1 MFFLTAVKTKILIV
15 LPLLL
20 VFIALTV
27 NGASPDEV
35 QLKLEQAR
43 KDLRIS
49 QATEDRITSEFEKIK
64 HSGEATPQIIKD
76 YETYL
81 SRVHAMVAENQKIV
95 DALEAACSKHVQ
107 SGKTTG
113 CSQPAQKEGT
123 LSPGITVGE
132 KTAELDTLDGAFN
145 DSLAAFDE
153 MLLQEMDDIRAQ
165 SESKMRELAEEAA
178 QAAGSLR
185 DQGVDV
191 SGSSEET
198 GSDED
203 LQGTASDGTDKDG
216 QQGEGTAEQ
225 GGSYSKVPTTDKR
238 ESKSRSDDGTTYGK
252 RSDQPPESTQDD
264 DIVARQLREA
274 AEKETDPELKAKL
287 WKEYEDYKKG
297 SK

>member
-1 MFFLTAVKTKILIV
+1 MFHCTFLNTKTLIV
-15 LPLLL
+15 ALLLL

-35 QLKLEQAR
+35 QSKLERAR
-43 KDLRIS
+43 TDLRIS
-49 QATEDRITSEFEKIK
+49 QATEERITSEFEKIR
-64 HSGEATPQIIKD
+64 HSGKATPEIIKD

-81 SRVHAMVAENQKIV
+81 SRVQAMVNENKKIV
-95 DALEAACSKHVQ
+95 DALEAACSKHLQ

-113 CSQPAQKEGT
+113 CSQPAQKEVN
-123 LSPGITVGE
+123 LSPGITVEEETGE
-132 KTAELDTLDGAFN
+132 LATLDGELN

-165 SESKMRELAEEAA
+165 SESKMRDLAEEAA
-178 QAAGSLR
+178 AAAGSLR

-191 SGSSEET
+191 SSSNEEA
-198 GSDED
+198 GSDEET
-203 LQGTASDGTDKDG
+203 QGSSSEGSGKDQ
-216 QQGEGTAEQ
+216 QQGEDEAEQ

-238 ESKSRSDDGTTYGK
+238 EGRSRSDDGTAYGK
-252 RSDQPPESTQDD
+252 RSEQPPDSDQDD

-274 AEKETDPELKAKL
+274 AEKETDPELKKKL

>member
-1 MFFLTAVKTKILIV
+1 MFFFIAVKTKTLIV
-15 LPLLL
+15 APLLL
-20 VFIALTV
+20 LLIALTV

-35 QLKLEQAR
+35 QSKLEQAR
-43 KDLRIS
+43 TDLRIS
-49 QATEDRITSEFEKIK
+49 QATEDRITAEFQEIK
-64 HSGEATPQIIKD
+64 DSGKATPEIIKD

-81 SRVHAMVAENQKIV
+81 SRVQAMVAENQKLV
-95 DALEAACSKHVQ
+95 DALEAACAKHVQ

-113 CSQPAQKEGT
+113 CAQPAQKEGT
-123 LSPGITVGE
+123 LSPGSMVGE
-132 KTAELDTLDGAFN
+132 ETGELGTLDGELN

-165 SESKMRELAEEAA
+165 SESRMRELAEEAA
-178 QAAGSLR
+178 AAEGSLR
-185 DQGVDV
+185 DRGADG
-191 SGSSEET
+191 SGSSDEA
-198 GSDED
+198 GSDEET
-203 LQGTASDGTDKDG
+203 QGSSTDGTDKDG

-238 ESKSRSDDGTTYGK
+238 EGTSRSDDGTTYGK
-252 RSDQPPESTQDD
+252 RSGEPPESTQDD

>member
-1 MFFLTAVKTKILIV
+1 MFFSTAVRIKTLIAA
-15 LPLLL
+15 PLLL
-20 VFIALTV
+20 LLIALTV
-27 NGASPDEV
+27 NGAPPDEV
-35 QLKLEQAR
+35 QSKLEQAR
-43 KDLRIS
+43 TDLRIS
-49 QATEDRITSEFEKIK
+49 QATENRITAEFEEIK
-64 HSGEATPQIIKD
+64 DSGKATPEIIKD

-81 SRVHAMVAENQKIV
+81 SRVQSMVAENQKLV
-95 DALEAACSKHVQ
+95 DALEEACAKHVR

-123 LSPGITVGE
+123 LAPGSMVEEETGE
-132 KTAELDTLDGAFN
+132 LATLDGELN

-165 SESKMRELAEEAA
+165 SESRMRELAEEAA
-178 QAAGSLR
+178 AAEGSLR
-185 DQGVDV
+185 DRGVDG
-191 SGSSEET
+191 SGSSEEA
-198 GSDED
+198 GSDEET
-203 LQGTASDGTDKDG
+203 QGSSSDGTDKDG

-238 ESKSRSDDGTTYGK
+238 EGKSRSDDGTTYGK
-252 RSDQPPESTQDD
+252 RSQQPPESTQDD

>member
-1 MFFLTAVKTKILIV
+1 MFFFTAVKTKILIV
-15 LPLLL
+15 IPLFLFL
-20 VFIALTV
+20 IALTV

-35 QLKLEQAR
+35 QSKLEQAR
-43 KDLRIS
+43 TDLRIS

-64 HSGEATPQIIKD
+64 HSGKATPEIIKD
-76 YETYL
+76 YEIYI
-81 SRVHAMVAENQKIV
+81 SRVQAMVAENQKVV
-95 DALEAACSKHVQ
+95 DALEVACSKYIQ

-113 CSQPAQKEGT
+113 CSQPAQKKGT
-123 LSPGITVGE
+123 LSPGITVEEETGE
-132 KTAELDTLDGAFN
+132 LGTLDGELN

-165 SESKMRELAEEAA
+165 SESKLRELAEEAA
-178 QAAGSLR
+178 AAAGSLQ
-185 DQGVDV
+185 DQGVEV

-198 GSDED
+198 GSEEET
-203 LQGTASDGTDKDG
+203 QGASAEGTDRD
-216 QQGEGTAEQ
+216 QRQGEDQAEQ
-225 GGSYSKVPTTDKR
+225 GGSYSKVPVTDKR
-238 ESKSRSDDGTTYGK
+238 DAQSRSDEKSSGQ
-252 RSDQPPESTQDD
+252 RSKEPPESAQDD

>member
-1 MFFLTAVKTKILIV
+1 MFFFTAVKTKILIV
-15 LPLLL
+15 LPLFL

-35 QLKLEQAR
+35 QSKLEQAR
-43 KDLRIS
+43 TDLRIS
-49 QATEDRITSEFEKIK
+49 QATEDQVTAEFEKIK

-81 SRVHAMVAENQKIV
+81 SRVQAMVAENQKIV
-95 DALEAACSKHVQ
+95 DALEAVCSKHVQ

-123 LSPGITVGE
+123 LSTGITVEEETG
-132 KTAELDTLDGAFN
+132 ELDTLDGELN

-178 QAAGSLR
+178 AAAGSLR
-185 DQGVDV
+185 DQGVEV

-198 GSDED
+198 GSDEET
-203 LQGTASDGTDKDG
+203 QGASADGTDKDQ
-216 QQGEGTAEQ
+216 QQGEDQAEQ
-225 GGSYSKVPTTDKR
+225 GGSYSKVPVTDKKGSQSASDKEKASGQR
-238 ESKSRSDDGTTYGK
+238 SK
-252 RSDQPPESTQDD
+252 QPPESTQDD

>member
-1 MFFLTAVKTKILIV
+1 MFFFTAVKTKTLIV
-15 LPLLL
+15 APLLL
-20 VFIALTV
+20 LLIALTV
-27 NGASPDEV
+27 NGASSDEV
-35 QLKLEQAR
+35 QSKLEQAR
-43 KDLRIS
+43 TDLRIS

-64 HSGEATPQIIKD
+64 HSGKATPEIIKD
-76 YETYL
+76 YETYI
-81 SRVHAMVAENQKIV
+81 SRVQAMVAENQKIV

-123 LSPGITVGE
+123 LAPGSMVEEETD
-132 KTAELDTLDGAFN
+132 ELATLDGELN

-165 SESKMRELAEEAA
+165 SDSKMRELAEEAA
-178 QAAGSLR
+178 AAAGSLR

-191 SGSSEET
+191 SGTSEEA
-198 GSDED
+198 GSEEEP
-203 LQGTASDGTDKDG
+203 QGSSSDGADKDR
-216 QQGEGTAEQ
+216 QQGEDQAEQ

-238 ESKSRSDDGTTYGK
+238 EGKSRSDDGTTYGK
-252 RSDQPPESTQDD
+252 RSEQPPESAQDD

>member
-1 MFFLTAVKTKILIV
+1 MFFFTAFKTKAIIV
-15 LPLLL
+15 APLLL
-20 VFIALTV
+20 LIALTV

-35 QLKLEQAR
+35 QSKLDQAR
-43 KDLRIS
+43 TDLRIS
-49 QATEDRITSEFEKIK
+49 QATEDRITSEFEKVQG
-64 HSGEATPQIIKD
+64 SGKATPEIIKD

-81 SRVHAMVAENQKIV
+81 SRVQAMVAENQKLV
-95 DALEAACSKHVQ
+95 DALEAACAKHVQ

-113 CSQPAQKEGT
+113 CAQPAQKEGT
-123 LSPGITVGE
+123 LPPGSMVGE
-132 KTAELDTLDGAFN
+132 ETGELGTLDGELN

-165 SESKMRELAEEAA
+165 SESRMRELAEEAA
-178 QAAGSLR
+178 AAEGSLR
-185 DQGVDV
+185 DRGADG
-191 SGSSEET
+191 SGSSDEA
-198 GSDED
+198 GSDEET
-203 LQGTASDGTDKDG
+203 QGSSSDGTDKDG

-238 ESKSRSDDGTTYGK
+238 EGTSRSDDGTTYGK
-252 RSDQPPESTQDD
+252 RSEQPPESAQDD